1 MAGRGGEGLGGGSP
15 LGLPG
20 RRAQP
25 LAARESAGRATARA
39 ERPPRGPDTARRR
52 RRPAPSPAASSRSP
66 SPFPHVWVTSKFREK
81 AAWWLPQRRRDSAAQ
96 RPPPGAPWGGRRTES
111 ACSFSSGR
119 QGPANASS
127 QTPPA
132 PNLIGKFTFIKR
144 MHFQSYFRPCEAC
157 PAAESDRK
165 RGEAGLLFFI
175 LFPREGS
182 KMLGG

>member
-25 LAARESAGRATARA
+25 LAARESAGCATARA

-81 AAWWLPQRRRDSAAQ
+81 AAWWLPLRRRDSAAQ
-96 RPPPGAPWGGRRTES
+96 RPPPGGALGRAKDRVGLFLFLREAGPRRRSEPDAPHPKSYWKIH
-111 ACSFSSGR
+111 FHK
-119 QGPANASS
+119 ANAF
-127 QTPPA
+127 P
-132 PNLIGKFTFIKR
+132 
-144 MHFQSYFRPCEAC
+144 E
-157 PAAESDRK
+157 
-165 RGEAGLLFFI
+165 LF
-175 LFPREGS
+175 S
-182 KMLGG
+182 AV